1 MTQEVHTSNSV
12 ETIREMAQE
21 MRDTADR
28 MDNLAKRMEKGDWI
42 AVSDAI
48 ATAANLMPS
57 LRLDTLAARAV
68 REHQL
73 HIARLESSTTTPKT
87 SEGE

>member
-1 MTQEVHTSNSV
+1 MTKGVDTSS
-12 ETIREMAQE
+12 TIEAIQDMAKE
-21 MRDTADR
+21 MRDTADQ

-48 ATAANLMPS
+48 ATAANLMS
-57 LRLDTLAARAV
+57 NLRLDTLAARAV

-73 HIARLESSTTTPKT
+73 HIVRLEINTTPKT
-87 SEGE
+87 PDGE